1 MHSSTAQHNTRTR
14 ATATAR
20 PLLTSGTT
28 AGLRLCHRDC
38 IRGSQMSVS
47 TPASLLLRLHSC
59 VATCGSRRRET
70 AARTVAE
77 ATVSRPDSGGGHRQP
92 PGQWRRPPSADL
104 QGTGLARRPRPA
116 KPRDDPA
123 DHGPGRVGAV
133 SAATASA
140 SARWFRSW
148 HASKPRWWWNTRW
161 PAPSPAWPPTGHPCS
176 PRRTASTVSSPIQ
189 CCIHTSEVL

>member
-1 MHSSTAQHNTRTR
+1 MAPVHLPTFIVTMHSSTAQHNTRTR

-20 PLLTSGTT
+20 PSLTSGTT

-59 VATCGSRRRET
+59 VATCRSRRRAT

-92 PGQWRRPPSADL
+92 TGQWRRPPSADRTVAEATVSRPGRGGGHS
-104 QGTGLARRPRPA
+104 QPTGRWRRPPSANRTVAEATVSRPPRNGTGQ
-116 KPRDDPA
+116 
-123 DHGPGRVGAV
+123 
-133 SAATASA
+133 T
-140 SARWFRSW
+140 
-148 HASKPRWWWNTRW
+148 
-161 PAPSPAWPPTGHPCS
+161 APSSQATGRPS
-176 PRRTASTVSSPIQ
+176 
-189 CCIHTSEVL
+189 

>member
-59 VATCGSRRRET
+59 VATCRSRRRAT

-77 ATVSRPDSGGGHRQP
+77 ATVSRPPRN
-92 PGQWRRPPSADL
+92 
-104 QGTGLARRPRPA
+104 GTGQTARPA

-176 PRRTASTVSSPIQ
+176 PRRTASAVSSPIQ